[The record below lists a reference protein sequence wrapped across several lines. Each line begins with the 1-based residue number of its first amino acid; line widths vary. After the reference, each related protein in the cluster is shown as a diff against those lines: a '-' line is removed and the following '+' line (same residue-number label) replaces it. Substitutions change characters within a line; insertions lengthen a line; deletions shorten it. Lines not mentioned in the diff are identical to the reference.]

1 MASAELHA
9 REKRS
14 GAAPELLLV
23 GLDHRSAPLELRE
36 QVSLADEQAADAL
49 VHLLAR
55 EPIREALVV
64 STCNRTEIYVDPRAP
79 GAEEVVVDQVFRARA
94 PEAAE
99 PGRLFVRNGAEAA
112 RHLLR
117 VASGLESMVLGEPEI
132 LGQVKQAGALAE
144 RVGAAGPVLGKLAR
158 TALAAGKRAR
168 AETAI
173 GEGAVS
179 LGYATVELARNIFD
193 RLEGRRAFL
202 LGAGEIARSAA
213 KALTERA
220 GLQISVANRGDN
232 RLQEFLAEFPQAR
245 AVPFSARGE
254 STAEADVVIA
264 ATGASEPILTATDLQ
279 AAMRRRPDR
288 PLLVVDLGVPR
299 NVEAGARRVENLFLH
314 NLDSLDG
321 LIQKNLRRRREEVP
335 KVEEI
340 VAGELERFLRW
351 WRGLEAEPLV
361 ARLQKQAEA
370 IRQRELAAV
379 LERFPAELRGE
390 VEHLTRSLVRKILH
404 HPSARL
410 RAQDDDHALPHL
422 ELVRELFQLEEEEE

>member
-1 MASAELHA
+1 MASAE
-9 REKRS
+9 
-14 GAAPELLLV
+14 PDLLLV
-23 GLDHRSAPLELRE
+23 GLDHRSAPVELRE
-36 QVSLADEQAADAL
+36 QVSLAEEQAADAL

-55 EPIREALVV
+55 EEIHEALVV
-64 STCNRTEIYVDPRAP
+64 STCNRTEVYVDPRAP

-99 PGRLFVRNGAEAA
+99 PGRLFVRNGPEAA

-132 LGQVKQAGALAE
+132 LGQVRQAGALAE
-144 RVGAAGPVLGKLAR
+144 RVGAAGPVLGKLSRA
-158 TALAAGKRAR
+158 ALAAGKRAR

-179 LGYATVELARNIFD
+179 LGYATLELTRNIFD

-220 GLQISVANRGDN
+220 GLQITVTNRGEE
-232 RLQEFLAEFPQAR
+232 RLKEFLADFPQAR
-245 AVPFSARGE
+245 PVPFEARG
-254 STAEADVVIA
+254 SGTAEADVVIA
-264 ATGASEPILTATDLQ
+264 ATGAGEAILTATDLRS
-279 AAMRRRPDR
+279 AMRRRPDR

-299 NVEAGARRVENLFLH
+299 NVEPGARRVENLFLH
-314 NLDSLDG
+314 DLDSLDG

-379 LERFPAELRGE
+379 LERFPAELHEE

-404 HPSARL
+404 HPSTRL
-410 RAQDDDHALPHL
+410 RAQDEERTLPQL
-422 ELVRELFQLEEEEE
+422 ELVRELFQLGDEEE